1 MIRER
6 LREFFVFLSIFYKN
20 KKNKLLEKEKKILQE
35 VNKFNLLSN
44 YNIKKL
50 STHDSFSKRIL
61 ELVLKKKLNSFLR
74 ESFIQKVFFVH
85 NRLYIFFLLIK
96 ILLYKKK
103 FKYLL
108 KEDHIGDP
116 VRYFL
121 YPQSS
126 GNRIREVF
134 HLMELEKFIQF
145 SLKNINEV
153 FEFGGGY
160 GNMARIFKKINNR
173 VTYTIFD
180 TKEVNLIQYY
190 YLNMLN
196 LKTNWNLIK
205 KKQINII
212 NRIDKINS
220 GTSKNKLFIANWSLS
235 ETPTDIRDKIIKK
248 FSKFN
253 FFLISFQSSFEDID
267 NYNYFS
273 KLSKN
278 LTENNNNMIYK
289 IKKIPFMNFLNLKK
303 THWYLFIKTKNM

>member
-1 MIRER
+1 MIREY
-6 LREFFVFLSIFYKN
+6 LREFFAILSSFYKN
-20 KKNKLLEKEKKILQE
+20 KKNKFLKKEKKILQKI
-35 VNKFNLLSN
+35 NKFNLLRN

-50 STHDSFSKRIL
+50 STHESFSKKIL
-61 ELVLKKKLNSFLR
+61 ELVLKKKLNNFLR

-96 ILLYKKK
+96 IFLNKKK

-126 GNRIREVF
+126 GNRIREVY
-134 HLMELEKFIQF
+134 HLMELEKFIQMP
-145 SLKNINEV
+145 LKNINEV

-173 VTYTIFD
+173 ATYTIFD

-196 LKTNWNLIK
+196 LKTNWNLVK

-212 NRIDKINS
+212 NRTDKINT
-220 GTSKNKLFIANWSLS
+220 GTLKNKLFIANWSLS
-235 ETPTDIRDKIIKK
+235 ETPIDIRDKIIKK

-253 FFLISFQSSFEDID
+253 FFLISFQNSFENLD
-267 NYNYFS
+267 NYYYFTQLA
-273 KLSKN
+273 KALS
-278 LTENNNNMIYK
+278 NNNNTIYE

-303 THWYLFIKTKNM
+303 THWYLFLKKKNI

>member
-1 MIRER
+1 MIREY
-6 LREFFVFLSIFYKN
+6 LREFFVILSSFYKN
-20 KKNKLLEKEKKILQE
+20 KKNKFLKKEKKILQKI
-35 VNKFNLLSN
+35 NKFNLLRN

-50 STHDSFSKRIL
+50 STHESFSKKIL
-61 ELVLKKKLNSFLR
+61 ELVLKKKLNNFLR

-96 ILLYKKK
+96 IFLNKKK

-134 HLMELEKFIQF
+134 HLMELEKFIQMP
-145 SLKNINEV
+145 LKNINEV

-196 LKTNWNLIK
+196 LKTNWNLVK

-212 NRIDKINS
+212 NRTDKINT
-220 GTSKNKLFIANWSLS
+220 GTLKNKLFIANWSLS
-235 ETPTDIRDKIIKK
+235 ETPIDIRDKIIKK

-253 FFLISFQSSFEDID
+253 FFLISFQNSFENLD
-267 NYNYFS
+267 NYYYFTQLA
-273 KLSKN
+273 KALS
-278 LTENNNNMIYK
+278 NNNDTIYE

-303 THWYLFIKTKNM
+303 THWYLFLKKKNI

>member
-1 MIRER
+1 MIREY
-6 LREFFVFLSIFYKN
+6 LREFFVILSSFYKN
-20 KKNKLLEKEKKILQE
+20 KKNKFLKKEKKILQKI
-35 VNKFNLLSN
+35 NKFNLIRN

-50 STHDSFSKRIL
+50 STHESFSKKIL
-61 ELVLKKKLNSFLR
+61 EFVLKKKLNNFLR

-96 ILLYKKK
+96 IFLNKKK

-134 HLMELEKFIQF
+134 HLMELEKFIQMP
-145 SLKNINEV
+145 LKNINEV

-180 TKEVNLIQYY
+180 TKEVN
-190 YLNMLN
+190 
-196 LKTNWNLIK
+196 
-205 KKQINII
+205 
-212 NRIDKINS
+212 
-220 GTSKNKLFIANWSLS
+220 
-235 ETPTDIRDKIIKK
+235 
-248 FSKFN
+248 
-253 FFLISFQSSFEDID
+253 
-267 NYNYFS
+267 
-273 KLSKN
+273 
-278 LTENNNNMIYK
+278 
-289 IKKIPFMNFLNLKK
+289 
-303 THWYLFIKTKNM
+303 

>member
-1 MIRER
+1 MIREY
-6 LREFFVFLSIFYKN
+6 LREFFVILSSFYKN
-20 KKNKLLEKEKKILQE
+20 KKNKFLKKEKKILQKI
-35 VNKFNLLSN
+35 NKFNLIRN

-50 STHDSFSKRIL
+50 STHESFSKKIL
-61 ELVLKKKLNSFLR
+61 ELVLKKKLNNFLR

-96 ILLYKKK
+96 IFLNKKK

-134 HLMELEKFIQF
+134 HLMELEKFIQMP
-145 SLKNINEV
+145 LKNINEV

-196 LKTNWNLIK
+196 LKTNWNLVK

-212 NRIDKINS
+212 NRTDKINT
-220 GTSKNKLFIANWSLS
+220 GTLKNKLFIANWSLS
-235 ETPTDIRDKIIKK
+235 ETPIDIRDKIIKK

-253 FFLISFQSSFEDID
+253 FFLISFQNSFENLD
-267 NYNYFS
+267 NYYYFTQLA
-273 KLSKN
+273 KALS
-278 LTENNNNMIYK
+278 NNNDTIYE

-303 THWYLFIKTKNM
+303 THWYLFLKKKNI

>member
-1 MIRER
+1 MIREY
-6 LREFFVFLSIFYKN
+6 LREFFVILSSFYKN
-20 KKNKLLEKEKKILQE
+20 KKNKFLKKEKKILQKI
-35 VNKFNLLSN
+35 NKFNLLRN

-50 STHDSFSKRIL
+50 STHESFSKKIL
-61 ELVLKKKLNSFLR
+61 ELVLKKKLNNFLR

-96 ILLYKKK
+96 IFLNKKK

-134 HLMELEKFIQF
+134 HLMELEKFIQMP
-145 SLKNINEV
+145 LKNINEV

-160 GNMARIFKKINNR
+160 GNMARIFKKINNQ

-196 LKTNWNLIK
+196 LKTNWNLVK

-212 NRIDKINS
+212 NRTDKINT
-220 GTSKNKLFIANWSLS
+220 GTLKNKLFIANWSLS
-235 ETPTDIRDKIIKK
+235 ETPIDIRDKIIKK

-253 FFLISFQSSFEDID
+253 FFLISFQNSFENLD
-267 NYNYFS
+267 NYYYFTQLA
-273 KLSKN
+273 KALS
-278 LTENNNNMIYK
+278 NNNDTIYE

-303 THWYLFIKTKNM
+303 THWYLFLKKKNI